1 MAEKT
6 YSLTRTNKG
15 DLLVTW
21 LAVTN
26 ADTFQQ
32 FPLEEAVSEMTF
44 HVGGTFNSATCT
56 VQGGNITG
64 QMLNMRR
71 LDGTTASV
79 TAASLLA
86 VLERPLFIKPTATGG
101 GGSQSLDV
109 YMLMRR

>member
-1 MAEKT
+1 MAEIA
-6 YSLTRTNKG
+6 LTKARTNNG
-15 DLLVTW
+15 DLLVSW

-32 FPLEEAVSEMTF
+32 FSLDEAVSEITF

-56 VQGGNITG
+56 IQGGHITG

-79 TAASLLA
+79 TTASLLS

-101 GGSQSLDV
+101 GGSQSLNV
-109 YMLMRR
+109 YMLVRR